1 MKKNGAE
8 VLDVSGFL
16 WWIFSIYCFV
26 HIWYIFCT
34 LFVLL
39 LHMLV
44 VACAAVLGPSQYI
57 EGHNTLAKLHLTEN
71 TSDPPL

>member
-1 MKKNGAE
+1 MDFFY
-8 VLDVSGFL
+8 LL
-16 WWIFSIYCFV
+16 
-26 HIWYIFCT
+26 FCPH
-34 LFVLL
+34 LVYLLYSVLL

-57 EGHNTLAKLHLTEN
+57 EGHNTLAKLHLTKN